1 MDKKKLTILLGLSLV
16 AIVMAFGA
24 RSMLG
29 GGAAPQVQATMPQIV
44 LPKGPRVL
52 VAQHALPAGTIITAD
67 AVGFQ
72 EWPRNMVNGAYFEDG
87 KFDMNKLLGTVVR
100 YPITAG
106 QPMTQGSL
114 VAPGDR
120 GFLAAALAPG
130 MRAIT
135 ITVSEKSS
143 VAGFVFPG
151 DHVDLML
158 TTAVKVKQAPGAT
171 GAVVDDRDLYATETI
186 LKNVRVLATDQST
199 DQETNNG
206 KTIVHAFHSATLEV
220 TPKIAERIEVAQQ
233 GGALSLV
240 LRPLADS
247 QNDLDH
253 AIANGSVKLKDGAT
267 GADEARAMAGAK
279 GNLAST
285 AGNSRATLMGGKL
298 DVDPI
303 ERGSTFATAGDI
315 SRFQR
320 RNMPATGAAAAMA
333 AARMA
338 AMAHANEVHITRGK
352 DTQAVPMGP
361 NGQPLAAGGMA
372 AAQGMGGAANSP
384 ATAPGM
390 PSN

>member
-1 MDKKKLTILLGLSLV
+1 MDKKKLTILLGVALV
-16 AIVMAFGA
+16 AIITALGA
-24 RSMLG
+24 RSLLG
-29 GGAAPQVQATMPQIV
+29 GGGAPQAQAALPQIV

-52 VAQHALPAGTIITAD
+52 VAQRVLPAGTIITAD

-72 EWPRNMVNGAYFEDG
+72 EWPRDMVNGAYFQDG
-87 KFDMNKLLGTVVR
+87 KFEMNKLLGTVVR

-106 QPMTQGSL
+106 QPLTTGSL

-135 ITVSEKSS
+135 ITVSEKSG

-158 TTAVKVKQAPGAT
+158 TTAVKVKSAIQGP
-171 GAVVDDRDLYATETI
+171 VSDDRDLYATETI

-206 KTIVHAFHSATLEV
+206 KTIVHTFHTATLEV

-240 LRPLADS
+240 LRPLADN
-247 QNDLDH
+247 QNELDH

-267 GADEARAMAGAK
+267 GADESRALAGAK
-279 GNLAST
+279 GNLAS
-285 AGNSRATLMGGKL
+285 AADGGRATLMGGKL
-298 DVDPI
+298 DADTIQP
-303 ERGSTFATAGDI
+303 GSSFATAGDI

-320 RNMPATGAAAAMA
+320 RNMPPSGAAALA
-333 AARMA
+333 AIARLDA
-338 AMAHANEVHITRGK
+338 AIRNNQVHVTRGK
-352 DTQAVPMGP
+352 ETQAVSIGA
-361 NGQPLAAGGMA
+361 NGQAATGGGVGNLFGTA
-372 AAQGMGGAANSP
+372 SQNAGNGAQP
-384 ATAPGM
+384 TAPV
-390 PSN
+390 SN